1 MSESNIVRN
10 TNAASVAFT
19 CNGSDYVLPGG
30 GDTTMLPRDV
40 ALFAERNHFH
50 EGVQIVHAEA
60 EAVARAD
67 VQALVAELQAAVEP
81 RVTDVKLFVSTDGE
95 KPVKVVSDPEPEPPA
110 PKKKP
115 RKVGK
120 R

>member
-1 MSESNIVRN
+1 MSDSNIVRN
-10 TNAASVAFT
+10 MNSASIAFT

-30 GDTTMLPRDV
+30 GDTTMLPREV

-50 EGVQIVHAEA
+50 EGVQIVHADA
-60 EAVARAD
+60 EAAARAD
-67 VQALVAELQAAVEP
+67 AQALVAELQAAVAITVGPAEP
-81 RVTDVKLFVSTDGE
+81 VMIT
-95 KPVKVVSDPEPEPPA
+95 PVVSDPEPEPLA
-110 PKKKP
+110 LKKKP